1 MGPWAQNRM
10 TEGACGRLLSRSNIK
25 WLVYV
30 GTVLFKMWGLLH
42 DRITFFLISVFRW
55 FCTDNDNDN
64 EDFNDNGGNDDNDD
78 IFTVGLMASGRVLGA
93 S

>member
-10 TEGACGRLLSRSNIK
+10 TEGACGRLLSCSNIK

-30 GTVLFKMWGLLH
+30 GIVLFKMWGLLQ
-42 DRITFFLISVFRW
+42 DRIILFLISVFRW